1 MTRVRVRARVRMETL
16 KKGRTMNETFT
27 HEKLDA
33 YRRAIDF
40 VAVAEEVAASLV
52 RGRGYLADQ
61 LRRASTSIAL
71 NIAEGAGEFN
81 RREKARFYRIAK
93 RSATECAA
101 ILDVCVR
108 LELSRT
114 EKIQEGRTFL
124 HRVVAMLTRLIQLGT
139 EVDGS

>member
-1 MTRVRVRARVRMETL
+1 
-16 KKGRTMNETFT
+16 MNETFT
-27 HEKLDA
+27 HEKLDV

-40 VAVAEEVAASLV
+40 VAVAENIAGSLE

-61 LRRASTSIAL
+61 LRRASTSIVL
-71 NIAEGAGEFN
+71 NVAEGAGEFN
-81 RREKARFYRIAK
+81 RREKSRFYRIAK

-108 LELSRT
+108 FELSST

-124 HRVVAMLTRLIQLGT
+124 HRVVAMLTRLVQSGT
-139 EVDGS
+139 DAGTDADAGRPC